1 MGFHPSTFLLQHIIK
16 LVTQKLRI
24 EMMSL
29 SYHPLRLANVYVYAV
44 AVHRGLALPVH
55 PVPLQHG
62 SELIERPVAAELVPD
77 LLILNQPIDP
87 TLKVLLLG

>member
-1 MGFHPSTFLLQHIIK
+1 
-16 LVTQKLRI
+16 
-24 EMMSL
+24 MMSL
-29 SYHPLRLANVYVYAV
+29 SYHPLRLADVYVYAV

-62 SELIERPVAAELVPD
+62 SELIERSVAAELVPD

-87 TLKVLLLG
+87 HPEGAAHWLDRPRGPGWASSPASTPV